1 MTESRLPPI
10 DGSADHAVTCKLNW
24 GLELQNK
31 EGEGDTPRGPARGA
45 ESGMEATLEQ
55 HLKDAV
61 KNPSTVGVLCTGSQG
76 LDLGCCRTLS
86 AEHAGVI
93 FVLAQQAAKLTLAPT
108 DIPMVCL
115 VSGNIIV
122 I

>member
-1 MTESRLPPI
+1 M
-10 DGSADHAVTCKLNW
+10 G
-24 GLELQNK
+24 
-31 EGEGDTPRGPARGA
+31 
-45 ESGMEATLEQ
+45 ATLEQ
-55 HLKDAV
+55 HLEDTV

-86 AEHAGVI
+86 DEHAGAI
-93 FVLAQQAAKLTLAPT
+93 FVPAQQAAKLTLVPT

-115 VSGNIIV
+115 ESGNIIM